1 MPCRSRYTYT
11 PLREVSDGNCNDT
24 ARAGHGKRDPR
35 ELGGRGQPAQPH
47 RQEERHC
54 TPVHARAAAR
64 STLRP
69 PPRARRR
76 HRVRH
81 SASPVRGKGAPNS
94 PNQKHHSRSRSPGGR
109 IFLPRKKAFK
119 RVRAT
124 DVFHDGLQ
132 LARCAA
138 AAGACLTLG
147 VPSCVPSVLHIA
159 YSSPF

>member
-124 DVFHDGLQ
+124 DVFPM
-132 LARCAA
+132 A
-138 AAGACLTLG
+138 
-147 VPSCVPSVLHIA
+147 
-159 YSSPF
+159 SSWLVVRLLLVRV